1 MNFDFDTVH
10 KRIGSDSIKWDYA
23 YQEGELKQR
32 DACEGALASSTVLPM
47 WLSDMDFTTAPA
59 IIEALEQRARHGIFG
74 YTRPGDGYYQAI
86 INWMAERYGWA
97 IEKDWILISGGVVP
111 AISMAIRAF
120 TEPGDKVIIQPPVF
134 GSFTTSAEFNC
145 RTIMHNSLLLED
157 HRYLMDFEDLEA
169 KAADPKAK
177 ILILCSPHNPVGRV
191 WSCDELTRAGNI
203 CRQHDVLIL
212 SDEIHCDLI
221 YSWSEFTSFGAIDC
235 AFNDR
240 LILCNGPS
248 KSFNLPGAT
257 TSSTVIPNPRLRE
270 QFQIVQRNLNDDFGV
285 NVFAAL
291 ALQTAYEQGLPWLRE
306 LLIYLEANYCY
317 LRDTLRRTIPRLRV
331 HPAEAMYLIWID
343 CRALGLAEATLLNA
357 LLDAGV
363 YLESGSEF
371 GAAGEGFVR
380 INIACPRTTL
390 ELALER
396 MQVALA
402 HL

>member
-23 YQEGELKQR
+23 YQDGELKPR
-32 DACEGALASSTVLPM
+32 DACDGALALSTTLPM
-47 WLSDMDFTTAPA
+47 WLSDMDFATAPV
-59 IIEALEQRARHGIFG
+59 IVEALEQRARHGIFG

-86 INWMAERYGWA
+86 IKWTAERYGWA
-97 IEKDWILISGGVVP
+97 IEKDWILISAGVVP
-111 AISMAIRAF
+111 AISMAIQAF

-134 GSFTTSAEFNC
+134 GPFTTSPQFNG
-145 RTIMHNSLLLED
+145 REVVRNSLILED
-157 HRYLMDFEDLEA
+157 QRYLMDFVDLEA

-177 ILILCSPHNPVGRV
+177 MLILCSPHNPVGRV
-191 WSCDELTRAGNI
+191 WSCDELTRVGEI
-203 CRQHDVLIL
+203 CQQHDVLIL

-221 YSWSEFTSFGAIDC
+221 YSWSQFTSFGTIDS

-248 KSFNLPGAT
+248 KSFNLPGVT
-257 TSSTVIPNPRLRE
+257 TSNTIIPNPRLRE
-270 QFQIVQRNLNDDFGV
+270 QFQMVQRNLNDDFGV

-317 LRDTLRRTIPRLRV
+317 LRDTLSRTIPGLRI
-331 HPAEAMYLIWID
+331 HRAEAMYLIWID
-343 CRALGLAEATLLNA
+343 CRALGLDEPQLLNA
-357 LLDAGV
+357 LLEAGV

-371 GAAGEGFVR
+371 GSTGQGFVR

-390 ELALER
+390 EQALER
-396 MQVALA
+396 MRGALA